1 METLKIG
8 YAREDFSPD
17 QAVHMNS
24 TKIGEK
30 VMEPIFTTCLSL
42 SQGDK
47 RVLIIGVDLR
57 NVYKHFTD
65 IVIPQITEAT
75 GVPADAIIFHAPH
88 NHSCPDASS
97 TSFSC
102 VLDWRERIGFPA
114 IVKAAKAAIADEKI
128 VSGMFGA
135 NGVCEN
141 VSYVRR
147 YQKEDGS
154 YVGIA
159 TANKS
164 EAPIVAHES
173 EADPSL
179 RVVRIARDGGK
190 DIILVNF
197 QVHAAGALGSHGDS
211 VCADFVG
218 PLRDELEKNGDCL
231 VMYYQGG
238 CGNTNYTTRIEE
250 EKPFKPVDY
259 REAGLRLAAATRE
272 TLAKEA
278 PMQIGKLQ
286 YRNGSISGA
295 VNHTKDHLYDQAK
308 AIGEEPDP
316 EKRKEMMHA
325 VGIDSNYV
333 RYAIIKRKTMPD
345 FEELEIASVSFGD
358 LAMTFCPFEMFD
370 INARQLRQASAYPM
384 TFACSYSLNCRGYM
398 PCHQMFPHGEYEA
411 TMCHY
416 LPGTGEN
423 VVLGQL
429 AQLQDM
435 KNEQ

>member
-8 YAREDFSPD
+8 YARENFSPD
-17 QAVHMNS
+17 KAVHMNS

-47 RVLIIGVDLR
+47 RVLIIGMDLR
-57 NVYKHFTD
+57 NVYKHFTE

-75 GVPADAIIFHAPH
+75 GVPADAIIFHTPH

-97 TSFSC
+97 TSFEC

-114 IVKAAKAAIADEKI
+114 IVKAAVAAVADEKA
-128 VSGMFGA
+128 VTGVFGA

-147 YQKEDGS
+147 YQKEDGT

-179 RVVRIARDGGK
+179 RVVRIAREGGK
-190 DIILVNF
+190 DVLLVNF

-218 PLRDELEKNGDCL
+218 PLRDILEEKGDCL

-238 CGNTNYTTRIEE
+238 CGNTNYATRIEE
-250 EKPFKPVDY
+250 EKPFKPADY
-259 REAGLRLAAATRE
+259 REAGQRLAYATRE
-272 TLAKEA
+272 ALAKEE
-278 PMQIGKLQ
+278 PLQIGQLKHR
-286 YRNGSISGA
+286 YGSVVGA

-308 AIGEEPDP
+308 AIGEEPDM

-333 RYAIIKRKTMPD
+333 RAAIIKRKNMPMCED
-345 FEELEIASVSFGD
+345 IEVASVAFGD
-358 LAMTFCPFEMFD
+358 VAMTFCPFEMFD
-370 INARQLRQASAYPM
+370 INAKQLRQASPYKM
-384 TFACSYSLNCRGYM
+384 TFACSYSLNYRGYM

-435 KNEQ
+435 KNA